1 MVRSNADGDEIEEL
15 NYGNTPSPDY
25 TVEDLVKMISVKNS
39 DIKGGNESAYQN
51 FIDQVSE
58 KVDELE
64 NKYTKIS
71 EKLPAKLDY
80 IFEPT
85 VKVKLG

>member
-39 DIKGGNESAYQN
+39 DIKGGNKAAYQN

-58 KVDELE
+58 KVDEHTQNFLK
-64 NKYTKIS
+64 NYLLS
-71 EKLPAKLDY
+71 
-80 IFEPT
+80 
-85 VKVKLG
+85 

>member
-39 DIKGGNESAYQN
+39 DIKGGNEAAYQN

-64 NKYTKIS
+64 NKYTKFS
-71 EKLPAKLDY
+71 EKLPAKLDD